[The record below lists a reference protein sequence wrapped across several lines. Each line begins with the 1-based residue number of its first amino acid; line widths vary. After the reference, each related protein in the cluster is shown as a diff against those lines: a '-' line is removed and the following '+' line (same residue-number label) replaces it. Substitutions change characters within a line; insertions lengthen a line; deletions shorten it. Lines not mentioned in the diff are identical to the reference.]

1 MIARFLQDKIS
12 NELFKRKAIIV
23 FGPRQSGKT
32 TLVNSITKNLKQV
45 YKWLNGDES
54 DVRNFFV
61 NATSTRLRA
70 LVGDAQVLIIDEAQ
84 RITNIGLAIKLLVD
98 NYPEIQVI
106 ATGSSSFE
114 LTNRIKEPLT
124 GRKFEHFL
132 FPLSFKELVDH
143 YGYLEEKRLLEHRL
157 IFGSYPEIVDFPGKE
172 IKNLALLSDSYLHK
186 DVLAWRNINKPEK
199 LEALLRALA
208 LQLGNEVS
216 YNELAKLTGLNSHTV
231 ENYIEILEK
240 AFIIFRLRGL
250 FRNKRNELKKSKKIY
265 FYDNGVRNAIINNY
279 NMPDLRTDIG
289 ALWENYLISERMKFT
304 HYNDIFLNRYFWRSR
319 TKQEIDYIEER
330 EGKLF
335 AFEFK
340 WNLKSNYRFPKTFL
354 ENYPDHEKLI
364 INPDNYDGF
373 LGVGQNHQ

>member
-1 MIARFLQDKIS
+1 MITRFLQKKIS
-12 NELFKRKAIIV
+12 DELFKGKAIIV

-32 TLVNSITKNLKQV
+32 TLINAVTKDLKQD
-45 YKWLNGDES
+45 YKWLNGDEP
-54 DVRNFFV
+54 DIRNFFMD
-61 NATSTRLRA
+61 ATSTRLRA
-70 LVGDAQVLIIDEAQ
+70 IVGDAQVLIIDEAQ
-84 RITNIGLAIKLLVD
+84 RITNIGLAIKLLID

-114 LTNRIKEPLT
+114 LANRIKEPLT

-157 IFGSYPEIVDFPGKE
+157 IFGSYPEIVFIPGKE
-172 IKNLALLSDSYLHK
+172 IKNLTLLSDSYLYK
-186 DVLAWRNINKPEK
+186 DVLAWQNINKPEK
-199 LEALLRALA
+199 LEVLLRALA

-231 ENYIEILEK
+231 ENYIDILEK

-250 FRNKRNELKKSKKIY
+250 YRNKRNELKKSKKVY

-279 NMPDLRTDIG
+279 NMPDLRSDIG
-289 ALWENYLISERMKFT
+289 ALWENYLMSERMKYT
-304 HYNDIFLNRYFWRSR
+304 HYDDIFLNRYFWRSR
-319 TKQEIDYIEER
+319 TRQEIDYIEER

-340 WNLKSNYRFPKTFL
+340 WNLKFKYRFPGTFI
-354 ENYPDHEKLI
+354 ENYPDHEKKI
-364 INPDNYDGF
+364 VNPDNYDEF
-373 LGVGQNHQ
+373 LGVELNSK

>member
-1 MIARFLQDKIS
+1 MITRFLQEKIS
-12 NELFKRKAIIV
+12 DELFKGKAIIV

-32 TLVNSITKNLKQV
+32 TLVNAITKNLKQV
-45 YKWLNGDES
+45 YKWLNGDEP
-54 DVRNFFV
+54 DVRSLFID
-61 NATSTRLRA
+61 ATSTKLRA
-70 LVGDAQVLIIDEAQ
+70 IVGDAQVLIIDEAQ
-84 RITNIGLAIKLLVD
+84 RIINIGLAIKLLVD

-114 LTNRIKEPLT
+114 LANRIKEPLT

-157 IFGSYPEIVDFPGKE
+157 VFGSYPEIVFVPGKE
-172 IKNLALLSDSYLHK
+172 IRNLTLLSDSYLYK
-186 DVLAWRNINKPEK
+186 DVLAWQYINKPEK
-199 LEALLRALA
+199 LEVLLRALA

-231 ENYIEILEK
+231 ENYIDILEK
-240 AFIIFRLRGL
+240 AFIVFRLRGL
-250 FRNKRNELKKSKKIY
+250 YRNKRNELKKSKKVY

-279 NMPDLRTDIG
+279 NMPDLRADIG
-289 ALWENYLISERMKFT
+289 ALWENYLMSERMKYT
-304 HYNDIFLNRYFWRSR
+304 HYHDIFLNRYFWRSR
-319 TKQEIDYIEER
+319 TRQEIDYIEER

-340 WNLKSNYRFPKTFL
+340 WNLKFKYRFPGSFL
-354 ENYPDHEKLI
+354 ENYPDHERSI

-373 LGVGQNHQ
+373 LGID

>member
-1 MIARFLQDKIS
+1 MRS
-12 NELFKRKAIIV
+12 LFI
-23 FGPRQSGKT
+23 
-32 TLVNSITKNLKQV
+32 
-45 YKWLNGDES
+45 D
-54 DVRNFFV
+54 
-61 NATSTRLRA
+61 ATSTKLRA
-70 LVGDAQVLIIDEAQ
+70 IVGDAQVLIIDEAQ
-84 RITNIGLAIKLLVD
+84 RIINIGLAIKLLVD

-114 LTNRIKEPLT
+114 LANRIKEPLT

-157 IFGSYPEIVDFPGKE
+157 VFGSYPEIVFVPGKE
-172 IKNLALLSDSYLHK
+172 IRNLTLLSDSYLYK
-186 DVLAWRNINKPEK
+186 DVLAWQYINKPEK
-199 LEALLRALA
+199 LEVLLRALA

-231 ENYIEILEK
+231 ENYIDILEK
-240 AFIIFRLRGL
+240 AFIVFRLRGL
-250 FRNKRNELKKSKKIY
+250 YRNKRNELKKSKKVY

-279 NMPDLRTDIG
+279 NMPDLRADIG
-289 ALWENYLISERMKFT
+289 ALWENYLMSERMKYT
-304 HYNDIFLNRYFWRSR
+304 HYHDIFLNRYFWRSR
-319 TKQEIDYIEER
+319 TRQEIDYIEER

-340 WNLKSNYRFPKTFL
+340 WNLKFKYRFPGSFL
-354 ENYPDHEKLI
+354 ENYPDHERSI

-373 LGVGQNHQ
+373 LGID

>member
-1 MIARFLQDKIS
+1 MITRFLQKKIS
-12 NELFKRKAIIV
+12 DELFKGKAIIV

-32 TLVNSITKNLKQV
+32 TLINAVTKDLKQD
-45 YKWLNGDES
+45 YKWLNGDEP
-54 DVRNFFV
+54 DIRNFFMD
-61 NATSTRLRA
+61 ATSTKLRA
-70 LVGDAQVLIIDEAQ
+70 IVGDAQVLIIDEAQ
-84 RITNIGLAIKLLVD
+84 RITNIGLAIKLLID

-114 LTNRIKEPLT
+114 LANRIKEPLT

-157 IFGSYPEIVDFPGKE
+157 IFGSYPEIVFIPGKE
-172 IKNLALLSDSYLHK
+172 IKNLTLLSDSYLYK
-186 DVLAWRNINKPEK
+186 DVLAWQNINKPEK
-199 LEALLRALA
+199 LEVLLRALA

-231 ENYIEILEK
+231 ENYIDILEK

-250 FRNKRNELKKSKKIY
+250 YRNKRNELKKSKKVY

-279 NMPDLRTDIG
+279 NMPDLRSDIG
-289 ALWENYLISERMKFT
+289 ALWENYLMSERMKYT
-304 HYNDIFLNRYFWRSR
+304 HYDDIFLNRYFWRSR
-319 TKQEIDYIEER
+319 TRQEIDYIEER

-340 WNLKSNYRFPKTFL
+340 WNLKFKYRFPGTFI
-354 ENYPDHEKLI
+354 ENYPDHEKKI
-364 INPDNYDGF
+364 VNPDNYDEF
-373 LGVGQNHQ
+373 LGVELNSK

>member
-1 MIARFLQDKIS
+1 MITRFLQEKIS
-12 NELFKRKAIIV
+12 DELFKGKAIIV

-32 TLVNSITKNLKQV
+32 TLVNAITKNLKQV
-45 YKWLNGDES
+45 YKWLNGDEP
-54 DVRNFFV
+54 DVRSLFID
-61 NATSTRLRA
+61 ATSTKLRA
-70 LVGDAQVLIIDEAQ
+70 IVGDAQVLIIDEAQ
-84 RITNIGLAIKLLVD
+84 RIINIGLAIKLLVD

-114 LTNRIKEPLT
+114 LANRIKEPLT

-157 IFGSYPEIVDFPGKE
+157 VFGSYPEIVFVPGKE
-172 IKNLALLSDSYLHK
+172 IRNLTLLSDSYLYK
-186 DVLAWRNINKPEK
+186 DVLAWQYINKPEK
-199 LEALLRALA
+199 LEVLLRALA

-231 ENYIEILEK
+231 ENYINILEK
-240 AFIIFRLRGL
+240 AFIVFRLRGL
-250 FRNKRNELKKSKKIY
+250 YRNKRNELKKSKKVY

-279 NMPDLRTDIG
+279 NMPDLRADIG
-289 ALWENYLISERMKFT
+289 ALWENYLMSERMKYT
-304 HYNDIFLNRYFWRSR
+304 HYHDIFLNRYFWRSR
-319 TKQEIDYIEER
+319 TRQEIDYIEER

-340 WNLKSNYRFPKTFL
+340 WNLKFKYRFPGSFL
-354 ENYPDHEKLI
+354 ENYPDHERSI

-373 LGVGQNHQ
+373 LGID